1 MDIREEESST
11 SPVWY
16 LLGGLIVGAAAGL
29 LLAPQSGVETR
40 EDIEEW
46 RQRGMESARSL
57 FARVS
62 DALPSRIKAGAA
74 LGGAAGAIKGGAKQ
88 AVSSARDGLKQFSEG

>member
-1 MDIREEESST
+1 MDIQGEESST

-29 LLAPQSGVETR
+29 LLAPKSGVETR

-46 RQRGMESARSL
+46 RRNGMEKTRSL
-57 FARVS
+57 FARIS
-62 DALPSRIKAGAA
+62 DALPTRVKAGAMV
-74 LGGAAGAIKGGAKQ
+74 GGAAGAVKGGAK
-88 AVSSARDGLKQFSEG
+88 AAMSSARDGVKQFTES

>member
-1 MDIREEESST
+1 MREEESST
-11 SPVWY
+11 SPLWY
-16 LLGGLIVGAAAGL
+16 LLGGLIVGAAAGV

-46 RQRGMESARSL
+46 RQRGMEKARDL

-62 DALPSRIKAGAA
+62 DVLPSRIKTGAVV
-74 LGGAAGAIKGGAKQ
+74 GGAAGAIKGGAKG
-88 AVSSARDGLKQFSEG
+88 AVSAARDGIKQFTES

>member
-1 MDIREEESST
+1 MRDEESSA
-11 SPVWY
+11 SPLWY

-46 RQRGMESARSL
+46 RQRGMEKARDL
-57 FARVS
+57 FSRVS
-62 DALPSRIKAGAA
+62 DALPSRIKAGAVV
-74 LGGAAGAIKGGAKQ
+74 GGAAGAIKGGAKG
-88 AVSSARDGLKQFSEG
+88 AVSTAREGIKQFTES

>member
-1 MDIREEESST
+1 MDIRDEESSA

-46 RQRGMESARSL
+46 RQRGMEKARDL
-57 FARVS
+57 FARIGDS
-62 DALPSRIKAGAA
+62 LPSRAKAGAVI
-74 LGGAAGAIKGGAKQ
+74 GGAAGAIKGGAKG
-88 AVSSARDGLKQFSEG
+88 AVSSARENVKQFTES

>member
-1 MDIREEESST
+1 MDIREQESST
-11 SPVWY
+11 SPLWY

-46 RQRGMESARSL
+46 RRRGMEKARDM

-62 DALPSRIKAGAA
+62 DALPSRVKAGAVV
-74 LGGAAGAIKGGAKQ
+74 GGAAGAIKGGAKG
-88 AVSSARDGLKQFSEG
+88 AVSTAREGIKQFTES